1 MAARQNRSKPQR
13 DLTFV
18 QRLGLWPVRLVW
30 LVLPVAIGPGLLAA
44 VDDRSGPVKLVI
56 EAGLWSGW
64 FAGLV
69 AVLAPSTVALT
80 AIRILAPAGFAA
92 TVLAA
97 VSGGHWGNT
106 TIVALGAGLIV
117 SVFVLLPLVGDPLI
131 NGSAYGSERR
141 MALRPPAAVLLG
153 PVQIAWLAVFVGTI
167 TGPLLL
173 AAEQWK
179 LGVPALV
186 IGLALAAQG
195 VRSLHQL
202 ARRWLVF
209 VPAGFVVHDYYTLAE
224 SLLIQRRLKPELGL
238 ATDDSAQDT
247 LETQDTLDLSGGAL
261 GLSLSVHVEEALPVA
276 LRTGRT
282 VTTRSANRFVF
293 TPTLPGQALAEA
305 RVRAIRIE

>member
-1 MAARQNRSKPQR
+1 MADRQNRSKPQR
-13 DLTFV
+13 DLTLV
-18 QRLGLWPVRLVW
+18 QRMGLWPLRLLW
-30 LVLPVAIGPGLLAA
+30 LIVPIAIGPGLMAA
-44 VDDRSGPVKLVI
+44 VADRSDPVTLVI
-56 EAGLWSGW
+56 EGGLWSGW

-69 AVLAPSTVALT
+69 ALLAPSAVALT
-80 AIRILAPAGFAA
+80 AIRILAPATLAA
-92 TVLAA
+92 TLLAA
-97 VSGGHWGNT
+97 VSGRHWGDT
-106 TIVALGAGLIV
+106 TLVALGAGLIV
-117 SVFVLLPLVGDPLI
+117 SVFVLLPMVGDPLI

-153 PVQIAWLAVFVGTI
+153 PVQIAWLAVFVGTV

-173 AAEQWK
+173 AARQWI
-179 LGVPALV
+179 LGIPALV
-186 IGLALAAQG
+186 VGLALAAQG

-238 ATDDSAQDT
+238 AADDST
-247 LETQDTLDLSGGAL
+247 LDTLDLSGGAL
-261 GLSLSVHVEEALPVA
+261 GLSLSVRVDEALPVA

-305 RVRAIRIE
+305 RIRAIRIE

>member
-18 QRLGLWPVRLVW
+18 QRLGLWPLRLLW
-30 LVLPVAIGPGLLAA
+30 LVLPVAIGPGLMAA
-44 VDDRSGPVKLVI
+44 VTDRSDPVRLVI
-56 EAGLWSGW
+56 EGGLWSGW

-80 AIRILAPAGFAA
+80 AIRILAPAAFAA
-92 TVLAA
+92 TMLAA
-97 VSGGHWGNT
+97 VTGSHWGNT
-106 TIVALGAGLIV
+106 TIIALGAGLTI
-117 SVFVLLPLVGDPLI
+117 SVFVLLPMVGDPLI

-153 PVQIAWLAVFVGTI
+153 PVQIAWLAVFVGII

-173 AAEQWK
+173 AARQWM
-179 LGVPALV
+179 LGIPALV
-186 IGLALAAQG
+186 IGLALATQG

-238 ATDDSAQDT
+238 AAGDATP
-247 LETQDTLDLSGGAL
+247 DTLDLSGGAL
-261 GLSLSVHVEEALPVA
+261 GLSLSVLVDEALPVA

>member
-13 DLTFV
+13 HLTSV
-18 QRLGLWPVRLVW
+18 QRLGLWPLRLVW
-30 LVLPVAIGPGLLAA
+30 LVLPVAVGPGLMAA
-44 VDDRSGPVKLVI
+44 VTDRSEPVKLVI
-56 EAGLWSGW
+56 EAGLWAGW

-92 TVLAA
+92 ALLAA
-97 VSGGHWGNT
+97 VTGQSWGNST
-106 TIVALGAGLIV
+106 LIALGAGLV
-117 SVFVLLPLVGDPLI
+117 ASLFVFLPMVGDPLI

-153 PVQIAWLAVFVGTI
+153 PIQLAWLAVFVGTI

-173 AAEQWK
+173 AARQWVP
-179 LGVPALV
+179 GVPALV
-186 IGLALAAQG
+186 VGFAIAAQG
-195 VRSLHQL
+195 ARSLHQL

-238 ATDDSAQDT
+238 AAEDPT
-247 LETQDTLDLSGGAL
+247 LDTLDLSGGAL
-261 GLSLSVHVEEALPVA
+261 GLSLSVRVDEALPVA
-276 LRTGRT
+276 LRNGRT
-282 VTTRSANRFVF
+282 VTSSSASRFVF

>member
-18 QRLGLWPVRLVW
+18 QRLGLWPLRLVW
-30 LVLPVAIGPGLLAA
+30 LVLPIAVGPGVMAA
-44 VDDRSGPVKLVI
+44 VADRSGPVRLVV
-56 EAGLWSGW
+56 ESGLWAGW

-69 AVLAPSTVALT
+69 AVLAPSTIALT
-80 AIRILAPAGFAA
+80 AIRTLAPAGCAA
-92 TVLAA
+92 TLLAA
-97 VSGGHWGNT
+97 TTGGNWANST
-106 TIVALGAGLIV
+106 LVALGAGLTATLF
-117 SVFVLLPLVGDPLI
+117 VFLPMVGDPLI

-153 PVQIAWLAVFVGTI
+153 PVQLAWLAVFVGTI

-173 AAEQWK
+173 AARQWV

-186 IGLALAAQG
+186 IGFAIASQG

-238 ATDDSAQDT
+238 ASEDPM
-247 LETQDTLDLSGGAL
+247 QDTLDLSGGAL
-261 GLSLSVHVEEALPVA
+261 GLSLLVRVDEALPVA
-276 LRTGRT
+276 LRKGRT
-282 VTTRSANRFVF
+282 VTSSSASRFVF